1 VSSPISSDC
10 GFSVAQGD
18 PNRLDRASRLFGC
31 TAEGVHHHGMTIE
44 TTATSL
50 APAWSGHAA
59 TAYLDLSRASSAVYR
74 DAAAVLRT
82 AAAVV
87 RRYGA
92 ELARCRQEGITA
104 TRQAERCLA
113 EIKLQ
118 VARLRDGERAV
129 SAAQRSLT
137 DATVRASHLLSVAM
151 AAVAHAEEAAARAG
165 LAQAQAEE
173 RAAGA
178 AIARAREELAQ
189 WQAKGRRAWEDA
201 QAAGAQASG
210 GLGAVSISPPPV
222 ALPATAAALGPGVAA
237 ALGRGVAAA
246 LGAGAPARRRG
257 SSRPRGGA
265 HTPTRPHRKIVSGGA
280 PLPAAKP
287 GRGGAGQGSCRIT
300 IDPRTGTITTVTHTK
315 SGATI
320 ETVTYTSTGATVKT
334 ITYPRS
340 GRNSGSGVTIVNP
353 GPAPQPHGRGTGSG
367 TTTVG

>member
-104 TRQAERCLA
+104 TREAERCLA

-222 ALPATAAALGPGVAA
+222 ALPATAAALGAGVA
-237 ALGRGVAAA
+237 
-246 LGAGAPARRRG
+246 ARRRG